1 MRVEF
6 EKQLTQ
12 QWNIHDPKLFEL
24 NVKGN
29 YKISA
34 VDREWAYYQ
43 LYVAVDDL
51 KNKILKLFSNIL
63 DKLKAFVI

>member
-1 MRVEF
+1 MREEF

-24 NVKGN
+24 NIKGN

-34 VDREWAYYQ
+34 VDREWDYYK
-43 LYVAVDDL
+43 LYVAANEL
-51 KNKILKLFSNIL
+51 KSKILKLFSNML
-63 DKLKAFVI
+63 DKLKSIVI